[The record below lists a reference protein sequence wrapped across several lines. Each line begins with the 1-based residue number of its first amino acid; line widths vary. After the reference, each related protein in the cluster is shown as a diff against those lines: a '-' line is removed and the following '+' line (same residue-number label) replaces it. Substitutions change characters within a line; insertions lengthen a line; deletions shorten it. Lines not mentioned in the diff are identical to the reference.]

1 MEFKIVDINTVEING
16 KKVKIDNAQ
25 IDNFMK
31 TLDITRN
38 EAIEMYLEDEG
49 YIINEEVEELT
60 KKAKD
65 NKAVDHKATAEKP
78 RAKRNVEPKQNPDKE
93 FLVDII
99 YQLLAETEHT
109 EQVNITNKTKLIEF
123 IYKGKAFKLDLVE
136 KRVKKEK
143 SC

>member
-1 MEFKIVDINTVEING
+1 MNG
-16 KKVKIDNAQ
+16 
-25 IDNFMK
+25 
-31 TLDITRN
+31 
-38 EAIEMYLEDEG
+38 YLE
-49 YIINEEVEELT
+49 NSEVEELT

-65 NKAVDHKATAEKP
+65 NKSVDHKASAGKP
-78 RAKRNVEPKQNPDKE
+78 RAKRNVEPKQNPDKKY
-93 FLVDII
+93 LIDII
-99 YQLLAETEHT
+99 YQLLAEVEHT